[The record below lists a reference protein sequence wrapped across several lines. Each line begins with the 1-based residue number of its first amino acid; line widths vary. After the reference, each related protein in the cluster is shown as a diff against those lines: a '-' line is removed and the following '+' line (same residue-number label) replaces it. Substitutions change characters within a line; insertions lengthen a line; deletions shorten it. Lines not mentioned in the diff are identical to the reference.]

1 MDIQKYFSSITES
14 GKTTHDALVVTLEY
28 FLELSKKSLFK
39 CVFEFLT
46 HFVSVRSIY
55 FPRVAVSPRS
65 NPFCTIA
72 LFSNYPWYFY

>member
-46 HFVSVRSIY
+46 HFVSMRSIY